1 MLDIQRD
8 HAALID
14 QCMGLLPP
22 DGLLI
27 FSNNHRRFRLDEA
40 LGQRYRVQ
48 DCTAAS
54 LDKDFERNP
63 RIHQTWFIRH

>member
-1 MLDIQRD
+1 MPS
-8 HAALID
+8 A
-14 QCMGLLPP
+14 P
-22 DGLLI
+22 
-27 FSNNHRRFRLDEA
+27 SNNHRRFRLDEA